1 MYLLEYLFNTYIV
14 FDSLCSTVVSLCAV
28 GRYSEAG
35 ISGYCGD
42 IDVLVLQYI
51 ILYRAELLFFCL
63 RSSEKG
69 FWDLLFIKATQS
81 GDRMGCNWLT

>member
-1 MYLLEYLFNTYIV
+1 MFNTYIV

-51 ILYRAELLFFCL
+51 ILYRAELLFFLSQEL
-63 RSSEKG
+63 REG
-69 FWDLLFIKATQS
+69 FLGSIIYKSDPKRRQN
-81 GDRMGCNWLT
+81 GM